1 MRTFSPRVAF
11 LLLTLATCVLSVS
24 AVFAFDSDYKPLE
37 NEITV
42 SANSLAVVQPAI
54 LLQSDNNA
62 AAQRDTN
69 HAARFWN
76 RFTLKIIVV
85 AGLVI
90 LQSILIAGLLLE
102 RSRRWRATRALA
114 ESEERYRN
122 VLDTQTELICR
133 YLPDTT
139 LTFVNDAYC
148 RFFEKSREQL
158 VGTRFL
164 DLLPE
169 EARAPA
175 ENHIQRLV
183 DNSMSVIYEH
193 EVLLPDGTI
202 GWQQWTDHVIRRSD
216 GIIELQG
223 IGKDITQQKRAET
236 ALRDAEER
244 NVAILKAIPDL
255 IFLQDKDGV
264 YLDYHP
270 KNYPYLLVSPEEFLG
285 KRMTEVL
292 PPEIEAPMRTNFTRA
307 LSTGN
312 LQLFDYS
319 IELDG
324 KRKWFE
330 VRTVPCNGSKVLSVV
345 RDITQ
350 RKTTE
355 AALVESEEFNR
366 GIVESSTDCI
376 KVLDLKGNLLYISQN
391 GQRLLQMTELEPF
404 LNTSWVDFWAGE
416 AKLAAADSVRRAAQ
430 GENVVFLGD
439 GNTLGGER
447 KWWNTVIT
455 PIRGE
460 DGNVE
465 RLLAISRDVTDQ
477 KQAAEAVQESKDRF
491 AKAFNANPQPMSL
504 TTLTEGRYIDVNESF
519 LEMSGYTREEVIGN
533 TSQELSVFET
543 AAQRSLLIEPLLLKG
558 EAKNL
563 ELKFRTKSG
572 KFRVLLSSAELIDIK
587 GEHCVLVASSDI
599 TERKQLEENLRM
611 SEREFSTLVEN
622 SPDIIS
628 RLDRELRY
636 IYMSPS
642 LERITGT
649 PTERFIGKRQRDA
662 SLPGY
667 DWRDFEA
674 HCRRAFATGKTVT
687 RAFEFNERNYWT
699 RIIPELSPQGEVES
713 LMTISEDV
721 TNRIRVEKELVDLT
735 DKLFNIQDEE
745 RRRIAR
751 ELHDGTAQNLFAI
764 SLNLAKLMQ
773 LDQLRPGEIE
783 QLLIECQ
790 SLGEQS
796 LKEIRTLSYLLHP
809 PLLDQSGL
817 VSALQWYV
825 EGFSKRS
832 GIYVDVIAQPIGRLS
847 SDVETALFRVVQEA
861 LTNVRRHSCS
871 ETASIRL
878 ERRIGEIQLEIKDR
892 GRGLPPVNQATT
904 DALLEMG
911 VGIPGMKQRL
921 RQLGGKLE
929 IISTEG
935 GTSIVAVVPVGNGAS
950 LHANSA
956 G

>member
-1 MRTFSPRVAF
+1 MRTLSPRVAF
-11 LLLTLATCVLSVS
+11 LLLSLATCALSVS
-24 AVFAFDSDYKPLE
+24 AVLAFDSSNQPLVSE
-37 NEITV
+37 TTV
-42 SANSLAVVQPAI
+42 GSEGFAVVQSAT
-54 LLQSDNNA
+54 LLQPTNTTPTHSGSNNHGPPFW
-62 AAQRDTN
+62 D
-69 HAARFWN
+69 RFEF
-76 RFTLKIIVV
+76 RIIVV
-85 AGLVI
+85 ACLVI
-90 LQSILIAGLLLE
+90 FQSILITGLLVE
-102 RSRRWRATRALA
+102 RSRRWRASRELA

-122 VLDTQTELICR
+122 E
-133 YLPDTT
+133 
-139 LTFVNDAYC
+139 
-148 RFFEKSREQL
+148 
-158 VGTRFL
+158 
-164 DLLPE
+164 
-169 EARAPA
+169 
-175 ENHIQRLV
+175 
-183 DNSMSVIYEH
+183 
-193 EVLLPDGTI
+193 
-202 GWQQWTDHVIRRSD
+202 
-216 GIIELQG
+216 
-223 IGKDITQQKRAET
+223 QKRAET

-244 NVAILKAIPDL
+244 NLAILRAIPDL

-270 KNYPYLLVSPEEFLG
+270 KDYQHLVVPAEKFLG
-285 KRMTEVL
+285 KRMTDVL
-292 PPEIEAPMRTNFTRA
+292 PPEIEVPMRKNLTRA
-307 LSTGN
+307 ISTGN
-312 LQLFDYS
+312 LQLSEYS
-319 IELDG
+319 IEFEG

-330 VRTVPCNGSKVLSVV
+330 ARTVPCNGNKVLTVV

-350 RKTTE
+350 RKKTE

-366 GIVESSTDCI
+366 RIVESSTDCI
-376 KVLDLKGNLLYISQN
+376 KVLDLQGNLLYISQN
-391 GQRLLQMTELEPF
+391 GLRLLEMTETEPY
-404 LNTSWVDFWAGE
+404 LNASWIDLWAGE
-416 AKLAAADSVRRAAQ
+416 AKTASADAVLRAAQ
-430 GENVVFLGD
+430 GENVVFLAD
-439 GNTLGGER
+439 GTTIGGKR

-460 DGNVE
+460 DGKVE
-465 RLLAISRDVTDQ
+465 RLLAVSRDVTDQ
-477 KQAAEAVQESKDRF
+477 KQAVEVVQESKERF

-504 TTLTEGRYIDVNESF
+504 TTLNDGRYIDVNESF

-533 TSQELSVFET
+533 TSLELSIFET
-543 AAQRSLLIEPLLLKG
+543 PAHRSLLLEPLLLKG

-599 TERKQLEENLRM
+599 TERKELEENLRL

-628 RLDRELRY
+628 RLDRRLRY
-636 IYMSPS
+636 IYISPS
-642 LERITGT
+642 LERITGA
-649 PTERFIGKRQRDA
+649 PTDRFIGKRQREA
-662 SLPGY
+662 ALPGY
-667 DWRDFEA
+667 DWRDFED
-674 HCRRAFATGKTVT
+674 HCRKAFATGRTVT
-687 RAFEFNERNYWT
+687 RAFEFKGRNYWT
-699 RIIPELSPQGEVES
+699 RIIPELSMKGEVES

-721 TNRIRVEKELVDLT
+721 TNRMRAEKELVDLT
-735 DKLFNIQDEE
+735 TRLFNIQDEE

-764 SLNLAKLMQ
+764 SINLAKLMQ
-773 LDQLRPGEIE
+773 LDQLKANEIE
-783 QLLIECQ
+783 QLLVECQ

-847 SDVETALFRVVQEA
+847 SDVETALFRIVQEA

-878 ERRIGEIQLEIKDR
+878 ERRIGEVQLEINDQ
-892 GRGLPPVNQATT
+892 GRGLPPINKARA
-904 DALLEMG
+904 DGLPEMG

-929 IISTEG
+929 ITSSER
-935 GTSIVAVVPVGNGAS
+935 GTSIVAVVPLKNGAS

-956 G
+956 SG